1 MERWSVLPLTRYRA
15 RLLQK
20 VCIPDACSTDLC
32 RSSACRSGESD
43 LPACAAHLILIGA
56 GALSGHR
63 YLQASTVVLLSVL
76 ACPAGEA
83 VFRVHYLTPMLTA
96 PIAIPDL

>member
-15 RLLQK
+15 RLLPK

-32 RSSACRSGESD
+32 RSSACRSGESTC
-43 LPACAAHLILIGA
+43 LPVLPILILIGA

-63 YLQASTVVLLSVL
+63 YLQASTVVHLSVL

-96 PIAIPDL
+96 PIA